1 MLIRKIKK
9 YPKKPL
15 KFIKIMKSKKFRIS
29 LLSNTD
35 RDNEL
40 FFWIKFLSPLVN
52 LVLGQTLGY
61 GPTIVSTR

>member
-1 MLIRKIKK
+1 
-9 YPKKPL
+9 
-15 KFIKIMKSKKFRIS
+15 MKSKKFRIS